1 MIRILA
7 KFHPL
12 MHKPLPVFM
21 ILASLIVQGC
31 TTIAN
36 HFPGVYTLDIQQ
48 GNIIDQDMVDQL
60 RPEMN
65 KRQVVFIMGTPMLV
79 DVFHPARWDYI
90 YSNQP
95 DGEPRVQKR
104 LTLFFEDEKLVG
116 VQGDFKP
123 SRVPVIK
130 GSNEVIVDVPKKET
144 EKTLFEMIG
153 SWFSSD
159 TPEAATEQESLPVD
173 PNDIDP
179 LEDDNPANPD

>member
-1 MIRILA
+1 MIRILPGFQSSMY
-7 KFHPL
+7 KFP
-12 MHKPLPVFM
+12 PVIM

-60 RPEMN
+60 RPDMN

-79 DVFHPARWDYI
+79 DVFHPSRWDYI

-95 DGEPRVQKR
+95 GGEPRVEKR
-104 LTLFFEDEKLVG
+104 LTLFFEGDNLVG

-144 EKTLFEMIG
+144 EKTLFEIIG

-159 TPEAATEQESLPVD
+159 TPEVVPEQEAQPLE

-179 LEDDNPANPD
+179 LEDDNPASPD